1 MCSLHPIPWSRPKKF
16 LDLVQHGLN
25 DRVSYLTSILKA
37 FHLELTATI
46 ARDELVE
53 RCKSG
58 DSASYEIIYR
68 QYAKAMYNTSLR
80 IVNNT
85 ADAED
90 VLQEAFLDA
99 FRSLHDFHY
108 RSTFGA
114 WLKKIVINKSINTLR
129 KRKMD
134 LVELEETGLAFSI
147 PEEERLDEKELQ
159 FKVQEVKKGIQK
171 LADGYRTVLTLYLLE
186 GYDQE
191 EISEILGISHN
202 TVRTQ
207 YIRAKQK
214 LLQILKQGG

>member
-1 MCSLHPIPWSRPKKF
+1 MQHPFK
-16 LDLVQHGLN
+16 GA
-25 DRVSYLTSILKA
+25 VSFIEQTLK
-37 FHLELTATI
+37 HSSVELTANTV
-46 ARDELVE
+46 RDELVE
-53 RCKSG
+53 RCKQG
-58 DSASYEIIYR
+58 DSLGYQLLYQRYS
-68 QYAKAMYNTSLR
+68 KAMYNTSLR

-129 KRKMD
+129 KRRGYF
-134 LVELEETGLAFSI
+134 VEI
-147 PEEERLDEKELQ
+147 DEEREDGVHAIAQEDPVDEAEIQ
-159 FKVQEVKKGIQK
+159 YRVDEVKRAIQK
-171 LADGYRTVLTLYLLE
+171 LPDGYRAVVSLYLLE

-191 EISEILGISHN
+191 EIAGILGISHN

-207 YIRAKQK
+207 YVRAKQK
-214 LLQILKQGG
+214 LLNIIKQGVSI

>member
-1 MCSLHPIPWSRPKKF
+1 MLPSSYTMVRPKKF

-25 DRVSYLTSILKA
+25 DRVSYITSILKA

>member
-1 MCSLHPIPWSRPKKF
+1 MLPSSYTMVRPKKF

-25 DRVSYLTSILKA
+25 DRVSYITSILKA

-90 VLQEAFLDA
+90 VLQEAFLMRFA
-99 FRSLHDFHY
+99 LCM
-108 RSTFGA
+108 TF
-114 WLKKIVINKSINTLR
+114 I
-129 KRKMD
+129 
-134 LVELEETGLAFSI
+134 TG
-147 PEEERLDEKELQ
+147 Q
-159 FKVQEVKKGIQK
+159 
-171 LADGYRTVLTLYLLE
+171 LLE
-186 GYDQE
+186 HG
-191 EISEILGISHN
+191 
-202 TVRTQ
+202 
-207 YIRAKQK
+207 
-214 LLQILKQGG
+214 